1 MLETGTHCIYDEVTD
16 AGNEFTE
23 CQTPRKKLQSI
34 GISPICLHAVPQHS
48 KTTNA
53 NMKLDKVINT
63 INSDIS
69 EAYKVQVECLQDSKS
84 DSFEKNDMKKKAN
97 ELVRLREAMR
107 ETLKIASYSE
117 QIQIFTLVPG
127 NWSRK

>member
-1 MLETGTHCIYDEVTD
+1 
-16 AGNEFTE
+16 
-23 CQTPRKKLQSI
+23 
-34 GISPICLHAVPQHS
+34 
-48 KTTNA
+48 
-53 NMKLDKVINT
+53 MKLDKVINT

>member
-1 MLETGTHCIYDEVTD
+1 MLETETHCIYDEVTD

-48 KTTNA
+48 KATNA
-53 NMKLDKVINT
+53 NMKL
-63 INSDIS
+63 DIS

-97 ELVRLREAMR
+97 ELVRLREAMQ

-117 QIQIFTLVPG
+117 QIQILTLVPG

>member
-1 MLETGTHCIYDEVTD
+1 
-16 AGNEFTE
+16 
-23 CQTPRKKLQSI
+23 
-34 GISPICLHAVPQHS
+34 
-48 KTTNA
+48 
-53 NMKLDKVINT
+53 MKLDKVINT

-97 ELVRLREAMR
+97 ELVRLREAMQ

>member
-1 MLETGTHCIYDEVTD
+1 
-16 AGNEFTE
+16 
-23 CQTPRKKLQSI
+23 
-34 GISPICLHAVPQHS
+34 
-48 KTTNA
+48 
-53 NMKLDKVINT
+53 MKLDKVINT

-69 EAYKVQVECLQDSKS
+69 EVYKVQVECLQDSKS

-97 ELVRLREAMR
+97 ELVRLREAMQ

>member
-1 MLETGTHCIYDEVTD
+1 
-16 AGNEFTE
+16 
-23 CQTPRKKLQSI
+23 
-34 GISPICLHAVPQHS
+34 
-48 KTTNA
+48 
-53 NMKLDKVINT
+53 MKLDKVINT

-69 EAYKVQVECLQDSKS
+69 EVYKVQVECLQDSKS

-97 ELVRLREAMR
+97 ELVRLREAMQ

-127 NWSRK
+127 NRSRK

>member
-1 MLETGTHCIYDEVTD
+1 
-16 AGNEFTE
+16 
-23 CQTPRKKLQSI
+23 
-34 GISPICLHAVPQHS
+34 
-48 KTTNA
+48 
-53 NMKLDKVINT
+53 MKLDKVINT

-69 EAYKVQVECLQDSKS
+69 EVYKVQVECLQDSKS